1 MDLIFLGNLFQRVG
15 PDTLNDL
22 SAKVLHLVLG
32 ITSKYGS
39 VVDLRLSLVGCGLDI
54 SLCKYCGPLP

>member
-15 PDTLNDL
+15 PDTLKDL

-32 ITSKYGS
+32 ITSKYRS
-39 VVDLRLSLVGCGLDI
+39 VVDLRLSLVGFGLDI
-54 SLCKYCGPLP
+54 SFCKYCGPMP